1 LKRFSVVIAAVS
13 SVLLLLLPATRA
25 TGAPPAFHAED
36 FTGDVIAAVGD
47 IMPSPGQG
55 SDANARAVTDLA
67 DAHNPDA
74 YFLLGDFQYECP
86 TVELMRDRWDPVW
99 GDVKND
105 TYLAIGN
112 HEYCNGQGTTG
123 PQPYFDYY
131 GARARPGG
139 ATYHWFKITLPSPPH
154 PPGRQWLVVVLNSS
168 CQEWDG
174 ATWITPKCT
183 FDSAQANWLRDVLDQ
198 NQHIRCTMALFH
210 EPLFA
215 TPAPHAG
222 DAKMQT
228 LWDVMDNQGAARGVD
243 LVLSGHNHA
252 YERLRPMIYN
262 GTISTSQG
270 IHSTI
275 VGTGGRSLIQFSGTP
290 HPARVEADDDHFGF
304 LKLVL
309 REDGWT
315 QSFKRTDGG
324 ATQAVSIGCNQ

>member
-13 SVLLLLLPATRA
+13 SVLLLLPATRA

-55 SDANARAVTDLA
+55 SDANARAVKDLA

-222 DAKMQT
+222 DAKMRT
-228 LWDVMDNQGAARGVD
+228 LWDIMDNQGSARGVD

-252 YERLRPMIYN
+252 YERLKPMIYN
-262 GTISTSQG
+262 GTVSASQG
-270 IHSTI
+270 IHSSI
-275 VGTGGRSLIQFSGTP
+275 VGTGGRSLDNFSTNT
-290 HPARVEADDDHFGF
+290 HPARAKALQQQFGF

-315 QSFKRTDGG
+315 QSFKSTSGPDFD
-324 ATQAVSIGCNQ
+324 TVSIGCNQ

>member
-1 LKRFSVVIAAVS
+1 MKRLWVVVVVAVLG
-13 SVLLLLLPATRA
+13 LLVQATPVA
-25 TGAPPAFHAED
+25 GAAPPFHAED
-36 FTGDVIAAVGD
+36 FTGSVLAAVGD
-47 IMPSPGQG
+47 IMPSPGQA
-55 SDANARAVTDLA
+55 SDANARAVRSLIDS
-67 DAHNPDA
+67 HKPDA

-86 TVELMRDRWDPVW
+86 TDTLMQTRWDPVW
-99 GDVKND
+99 GDVKDN

-112 HEYCNGQGTTG
+112 HEYCNGQGTVG

-131 GARARPGG
+131 GSRARPGG
-139 ATYHWFKITLPSPPH
+139 ATYHWFKITLPSPPN
-154 PPGRQWLVVVLNSS
+154 PPGSQWLVVVLNSS

-210 EPLFA
+210 EPRFG

-222 DAKMQT
+222 AAKMQT

-252 YERLRPMIYN
+252 YERLRPMIYD
-262 GTISTSQG
+262 GTISPSQG
-270 IHSTI
+270 IHSSI
-275 VGTGGRSLIQFSGTP
+275 VGTGGRSLISFSGNP
-290 HPARVEADDDHFGF
+290 HPARVAADDDHYGF

-309 REDGWT
+309 RPDGWT
-315 QSFKRTDGG
+315 QSFKRTDGSSYD
-324 ATQAVSIGCNQ
+324 TVSIGCNQ

>member
-1 LKRFSVVIAAVS
+1 MNRLLVVVVTVS
-13 SVLLLLLPATRA
+13 SVLLMSAGPAA
-25 TGAPPAFHAED
+25 SAPPPFHAED

-55 SDANARAVTDLA
+55 PADNAQAVRNKMDEH
-67 DAHNPDA
+67 DPDA
-74 YFLLGDFQYECP
+74 YFLLGDFQYQCP
-86 TVELMRDRWDPVW
+86 TAELMATRWNSVW
-99 GDVKND
+99 GDVKGD

-112 HEYCNGQGTTG
+112 HEYCNGLGTTG

-131 GARARPGG
+131 GSRARPGG
-139 ATYHWFKITLPSPPH
+139 ATYHWFKITLPSPPN
-154 PPGRQWLVVVLNSS
+154 PPGSQWLVVVLNSS

-198 NQHIRCTMALFH
+198 NQNIQCTMALFH

-222 DAKMQT
+222 ATKMQT
-228 LWDVMDNQGAARGVD
+228 LWDIMDNQGAARGVD
-243 LVLSGHNHA
+243 LVLSGHNHV
-252 YERLRPMIYN
+252 YERLKPMTYN
-262 GTISTSQG
+262 GTVSASQG

-275 VGTGGRSLIQFSGTP
+275 VGTGGRSLDAFSSNT
-290 HPARVEADDDHFGF
+290 HPGRAKALQQQYGF

-315 QSFKRTDGG
+315 QSFKLTSGG
-324 ATQAVSIGCNQ
+324 EFDTVSIGCNQ